1 MGPLIFKLPLFF
13 SHPSPASLHVDN
25 PRLLS
30 GTIDDLVSSIAS
42 GSKPISLLK
51 QLHSLKALVQRKEMD
66 KLEKALQELN
76 SMSLLS
82 AGWWYFY
89 AIKRYVFLSAVF
101 MPVPVHTSLFM
112 LGSAL
117 STSLTCPCM
126 LIHVSFCLCLSLKR
140 PIIDFNCWPEHAC
153 PYLPPLTPPCHPRA
167 APSRTASHAPLT
179 FTKS

>member
-1 MGPLIFKLPLFF
+1 MGPLIFLNCLFF
-13 SHPSPASLHVDN
+13 TRPSPASLDN

-30 GTIDDLVSSIAS
+30 GTVDDLVSSIAS

-51 QLHSLKALVQRKEMD
+51 QLYSLKALVQRKEMD

-76 SMSLLS
+76 RMSLLS

-89 AIKRYVFLSAVF
+89 AIRRCAFLSNVF
-101 MPVPVHTSLFM
+101 MPVPVHTGLFM

-126 LIHVSFCLCLSLKR
+126 LIHVSLCLCLSSMR
-140 PIIDFNCWPEHAC
+140 PIIDFNCSPERTC
-153 PYLPPLTPPCHPRA
+153 PYLPPLIPACHPRA
-167 APSRTASHAPLT
+167 APSRAASHAPMT